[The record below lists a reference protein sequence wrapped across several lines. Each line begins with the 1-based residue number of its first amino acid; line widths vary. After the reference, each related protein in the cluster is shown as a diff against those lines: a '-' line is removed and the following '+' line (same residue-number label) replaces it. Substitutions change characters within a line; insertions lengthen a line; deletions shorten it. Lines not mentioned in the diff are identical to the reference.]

1 VTARAAG
8 RALPPRRFLVLAA
21 AAALSFALDAAAMQI
36 FVSTPAGKTLTL
48 EVESG
53 DTIENVK
60 QKIQDKTGLPPSIQR
75 LFSGG
80 QELDDGRTLADY
92 NIVKESTLL
101 LVLPA
106 AAPVPGLDA
115 RAASALAA
123 LLALAAWWSRRRRAS
138 DRPGSRVMRP
148 RRAG

>member
-1 VTARAAG
+1 MTARAAG
-8 RALPPRRFLVLAA
+8 WALPTRRLLALAA
-21 AAALSFALDAAAMQI
+21 AAALAFALDAAAMQI
-36 FVSTPAGKTLTL
+36 FVALPHGKTIAL

-60 QKIQDKTGLPPSIQR
+60 QKVQDKTGLPPSIQR
-75 LFSGG
+75 LFFGG
-80 QELDDGRTLADY
+80 QELEEARTLADY

-101 LVLPA
+101 LVSA

-123 LLALAAWWSRRRRAS
+123 LLAIAAWWSRRRRAS
-138 DRPGSRVMRP
+138 DRPGSRVIRA